1 MNSDFA
7 IEYKKQFNDK
17 MKEYFNGSEIT
28 QEVKE
33 KYINDNLDRTIYAN
47 QLNKELFANILEFY
61 NSSI

>member
-1 MNSDFA
+1 
-7 IEYKKQFNDK
+7 